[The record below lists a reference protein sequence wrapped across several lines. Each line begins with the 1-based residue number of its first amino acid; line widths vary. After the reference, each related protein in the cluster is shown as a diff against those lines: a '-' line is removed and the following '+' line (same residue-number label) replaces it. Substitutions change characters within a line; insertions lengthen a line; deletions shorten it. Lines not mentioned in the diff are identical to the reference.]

1 MSANKFVKICSL
13 IFSIILFIIFMVSI
27 FVWNHIVI
35 TGFIGV
41 AFGMF
46 IGFATKDL
54 AVDLIESQYKQ
65 KSSEEDKGE

>member
-13 IFSIILFIIFMVSI
+13 IFSIILFVIFMVSI
-27 FVWNHIVI
+27 FVWRHIVI

-46 IGFATKDL
+46 VGFATKDI
-54 AVDLIESQYKQ
+54 AVDLVESQYKQ
-65 KSSEEDKGE
+65 KSSDEDKGE